1 MNLEPYFVPG
11 VIAVMT
17 LFLSVLGAVT
27 FYARGPR

>member
-11 VIAVMT
+11 VITVMT
-17 LFLSVLGAVT
+17 VFLGVMACVA